1 MDNIPKTFG
10 SYINKITKKI
20 GYLDKYGGS
29 VVVTGVVLFIFFL
42 IFSYFYVMNRLK
54 PIKADWVNQRC
65 NPAVMPFAGIIN
77 APPSESKIDYTAD
90 NFYQCT
96 QTILATIIGYFME
109 PINLTV
115 RMMTEFWSEIMKSVN
130 MIRHVFAYIR
140 NRIKAIVSN
149 IFGRIYNIIIP
160 VQIMLMKLKD
170 ILAKNVGVLTTGLY
184 TVMTLY
190 LSLKSFLGA
199 FLEILV
205 LSLIVLAAATILL
218 WILPFTWP
226 AAGVMTT
233 LFVAVAVPLVIIAIA
248 LGNILNLTSSN
259 NIPGKPGCFDKDT
272 KLMLKRG
279 KVQIRDIKVGDEMFD
294 GSKITAFFKLSTYE
308 KQMYKIDK
316 LKVSGS
322 HKIQYEDMWV
332 EVKNHPAAVLI
343 EDYCEPFI
351 YCLNTTSK
359 RIKID
364 QHILLDWDDID
375 DMDFVELK
383 NIAGDFIPFNA
394 PTHKIH
400 ATLEGGFSS
409 STKIELEDGRLI
421 NISDI
426 KVNDQLRFGERVL
439 GIVTIDTKN
448 LQQVNKYRIKDKNFI
463 GGPNLWV
470 NDNLGKFSTL
480 GLDSESVEKPKHL
493 YQILT
498 NTGNF
503 TVDGIQFMDYNSAI
517 EQIMGDSWTTDESLF
532 SA

>member
-29 VVVTGVVLFIFFL
+29 VVVSGIVLFIFFL

-65 NPAVMPFAGIIN
+65 NPAIMPFAGIIN

-115 RMMTEFWSEIMKSVN
+115 RMMTELFKEIMKSVN

-140 NRIKAIVSN
+140 NRIMAIVSN
-149 IFGRIYNIIIP
+149 IFGRIYNVMIP
-160 VQIMLMKLKD
+160 VQIILMKLKD
-170 ILAKNVGVLTTGLY
+170 ILAKNVGVLTSGLY

-190 LSLKSFLGA
+190 LSMKSFLGA

-205 LSLIVLAAATILL
+205 LALIVLVAATILL

-233 LFVAVAVPLVIIAIA
+233 LFVAIAVPLAIIAIA
-248 LGNILNLTSSN
+248 LGNILNLTSSK
-259 NIPGKPGCFDKDT
+259 NIPGNPGCFDKDT

-294 GSKITAFFKLSTYE
+294 GSIVTAFFKLSTYG
-308 KQMYKIDK
+308 KQMYNIDK

-332 EVKNHPAAVLI
+332 EVKNHPAAILI

-351 YCLNTTSK
+351 YCVNTTSK

-375 DMDFVELK
+375 DMDFVE
-383 NIAGDFIPFNA
+383 
-394 PTHKIH
+394 
-400 ATLEGGFSS
+400 
-409 STKIELEDGRLI
+409 
-421 NISDI
+421 
-426 KVNDQLRFGERVL
+426 
-439 GIVTIDTKN
+439 
-448 LQQVNKYRIKDKNFI
+448 
-463 GGPNLWV
+463 
-470 NDNLGKFSTL
+470 
-480 GLDSESVEKPKHL
+480 
-493 YQILT
+493 
-498 NTGNF
+498 
-503 TVDGIQFMDYNSAI
+503 
-517 EQIMGDSWTTDESLF
+517 
-532 SA
+532 